1 MGKGEFM
8 KQRNRTIKIVL
19 IILLFMLSQTF
30 IWELISNFI
39 PEIFES
45 YKLYPAFQVFF
56 AWCYVWVSICLTYDN
71 EYFGELVNKHPVI
84 YKFIDILADISVV
97 IVEYVIRL
105 YIIIPA
111 FISISENDINEI
123 QVQQKEISEN
133 VYKYKEVSVQER
145 MAFPILVIVILSIIL
160 FQFGTPILFYYYS
173 QIMNM
178 MVAVVGLL
186 LTLCNV

>member
-1 MGKGEFM
+1 M
-8 KQRNRTIKIVL
+8 
-19 IILLFMLSQTF
+19 
-30 IWELISNFI
+30 
-39 PEIFES
+39 
-45 YKLYPAFQVFF
+45 
-56 AWCYVWVSICLTYDN
+56 
-71 EYFGELVNKHPVI
+71 I

-111 FISISENDINEI
+111 FISFSENDINEI

-160 FQFGTPILFYYYS
+160 FQFGTLILFYYYS
-173 QIMNM
+173 QIMNL

>member
-1 MGKGEFM
+1 MTC
-8 KQRNRTIKIVL
+8 TIY
-19 IILLFMLSQTF
+19 ILA
-30 IWELISNFI
+30 
-39 PEIFES
+39 P
-45 YKLYPAFQVFF
+45 
-56 AWCYVWVSICLTYDN
+56 N

-111 FISISENDINEI
+111 FISFSENDINEI

-178 MVAVVGLL
+178 MVAVVGL
-186 LTLCNV
+186 